1 MFNLDKFINK
11 KVLVLPEIYKDGYLI
26 GHTDNYLKIRVKGNH
41 ELLNKIIEVK
51 VLKNSYPYLDG
62 ELVK

>member
-1 MFNLDKFINK
+1 MDKFINK

-26 GHTDNYLKIRVKGNH
+26 GHTDNYLNVRVKGNF

-51 VLKNSYPYLDG
+51 IIKNNYPYLDG